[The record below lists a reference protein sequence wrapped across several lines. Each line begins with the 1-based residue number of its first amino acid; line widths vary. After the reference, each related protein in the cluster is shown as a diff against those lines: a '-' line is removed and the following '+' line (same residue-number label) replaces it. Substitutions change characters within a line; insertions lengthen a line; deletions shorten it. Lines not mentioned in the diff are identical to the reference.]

1 MESPQAMPK
10 NVQIGCLD
18 TTFAISYSYNIKSTK
33 KKYRCSN
40 LCKAK
45 RNFQG
50 KKSEE
55 LGKNCLAKVSIRILN

>member
-1 MESPQAMPK
+1 METPQAMPK
-10 NVQIGCLD
+10 NVQIGYLD
-18 TTFAISYSYNIKSTK
+18 TTFAISYSYNIISTKK

-50 KKSEE
+50 KKSESE
-55 LGKNCLAKVSIRILN
+55 AFSHLMTTPSSS

>member
-1 MESPQAMPK
+1 METPQAMPK

-18 TTFAISYSYNIKSTK
+18 TTFAISYSYNIISTKK

-40 LCKAK
+40 LCKTK

-50 KKSEE
+50 KKSESE
-55 LGKNCLAKVSIRILN
+55 AFSHLMTTPSSS